1 MIAIRYDDAYCMW
14 YNYFFKFYVFDVTIY
29 VWVIILNMA
38 RKNEAKW
45 KRIVASVKAGSKGG
59 KPGQWSA
66 RKAQLATLRYKKS
79 GGTYTG
85 PKTKAQK
92 SLSKWTKEKWGTK
105 SGKNSTQGD
114 KATGERYLPKKVRE
128 GLTKKEYEKTSAKK
142 RADTK
147 KGKQV
152 SKQPKRIAKKTS
164 KLKGANMKG
173 DPVKDKELRNKLLRI
188 KGGNQLD
195 IYDLEKKEYVKKT
208 GYLPPSSVKNITEMK
223 LSNEVTKNKP
233 NSYSEMNS
241 YSKRK
246 EVLKPPTTRSMGME
260 RTTYSVI
267 GNINDSSK
275 NPVSRNDFY
284 IPGAKNSIGYKE
296 FAKNKNIVREVE
308 NKIKGAN
315 MKGVPHY
322 RKDGTEYKGATHK
335 HPGKGLMSG
344 KKHTSSSVNLF
355 HKDEIPGPN
364 LVGNQSKIDMNRD
377 GKITKKDFDMLNRGP
392 SMQGSWMRKHVKG

>member
-1 MIAIRYDDAYCMW
+1 MDGNRKGYKKVISEESGSTEQGRKTVVATYRPSRGLSKVVERDIEYRTATSPRNRSTIKETTKRYNDG
-14 YNYFFKFYVFDVTIY
+14 
-29 VWVIILNMA
+29 
-38 RKNEAKW
+38 
-45 KRIVASVKAGSKGG
+45 SVKSYKNIVKQNGSIVPEVTTPKVKYRKGEKPFG
-59 KPGQWSA
+59 K
-66 RKAQLATLRYKKS
+66 K
-79 GGTYTG
+79 
-85 PKTKAQK
+85 
-92 SLSKWTKEKWGTK
+92 
-105 SGKNSTQGD
+105 
-114 KATGERYLPKKVRE
+114 
-128 GLTKKEYEKTSAKK
+128 
-142 RADTK
+142 
-147 KGKQV
+147 
-152 SKQPKRIAKKTS
+152 I
-164 KLKGANMKG
+164 GANMKG
-173 DPVKDKELRNKLLRI
+173 DPIKDKDLRNKLLRI
-188 KGGNQLD
+188 KGSNQLD

-267 GNINDSSK
+267 GNINDGAK

-315 MKGVPHY
+315 MKGVPH
-322 RKDGTEYKGATHK
+322 
-335 HPGKGLMSG
+335 
-344 KKHTSSSVNLF
+344 
-355 HKDEIPGPN
+355 
-364 LVGNQSKIDMNRD
+364 
-377 GKITKKDFDMLNRGP
+377 RGP